1 MLLLQLVISAEEK
14 VENQPE
20 RPDSLQIQFSKITAS
35 NTHIEDQFTLTD
47 LQGLLRQYVNCDM
60 FKSADFPNDTC
71 NMASIPKIFQNFADG
86 RLNPY
91 LCGYTFDLMNGKLP
105 DGFSEADFENDAI
118 QLLLRT
124 NTLKR
129 DMRCDMWGLC
139 VDQVWVEFLGVPTSR
154 TRPVP
159 FIESFPLTLWVSQPS
174 AIPDGVMSPSN
185 GSEQNNRNLDGNV
198 ESDVVNEKR
207 NEKRKNRQLLKQYYS
222 DESEETSP
230 IDSQNE
236 NSFHGDDARNC
247 QSCDNND
254 GDVQYTTIKIA
265 DFNVVAKIGGKIRAQ
280 LNNSQ
285 YLFLMRL
292 LDSLS
297 NFQVQLNADT
307 EEFFKGS
314 NSQAKSFS
322 LPIVIPDLEF
332 AMVCPYIAELLPLAL
347 VNPAD
352 RLCSANSESFDGRE
366 GYGDTDSDAPV
377 EPEGTSNGDSMDQPE
392 HVLSATQLLE
402 GLCVTFLNII

>member
-1 MLLLQLVISAEEK
+1 MSLLLQLVISAEEK

-20 RPDSLQIQFSKITAS
+20 RPESLQIQFSKVTAS
-35 NTHIEDQFTLTD
+35 NTHIEDQFTLAD

-71 NMASIPKIFQNFADG
+71 NMASIPKIFQQFADG

-91 LCGYTFDLMNGKLP
+91 LCGYAFDLMNGKLP
-105 DGFSEADFENDAI
+105 DGFSEADFETDAI
-118 QLLLRT
+118 KLLLRT

-159 FIESFPLTLWVSQPS
+159 FVESFPLTLWVSQPS

-185 GSEQNNRNLDGNV
+185 GSEQNTNLDGNV
-198 ESDVVNEKR
+198 ESDVPNERRK
-207 NEKRKNRQLLKQYYS
+207 EKRKNRQLLKQYYS
-222 DESEETSP
+222 DESGESSP
-230 IDSQNE
+230 IDPQSE
-236 NSFHGDDARNC
+236 NSFHGNDVRNC
-247 QSCDNND
+247 QTCDNND
-254 GDVQYTTIKIA
+254 GNVQYTTLKIA

-280 LNNSQ
+280 LNNPQ

-322 LPIVIPDLEF
+322 IPIVIPNLEL
-332 AMVCPYIAELLPLAL
+332 AMVCPYIAELLPL

-352 RLCSANSESFDGRE
+352 LLCSANSESLDGRE
-366 GYGDTDSDAPV
+366 GYGDTDSDVPV
-377 EPEGTSNGDSMDQPE
+377 EPEGTSNGDTTDQPE
-392 HVLSATQLLE
+392 QVLSATQSQE
-402 GLCVTFLNII
+402 GLCFTCLFK